1 MEDKLCEIRH
11 QRLDEKIDVHDKR
24 INNHSE
30 RLDRIELST
39 GKLEERLEGLINQLG
54 SLNTTLRW
62 FIGLLIGALVSFFF
76 YIVQN
81 NMLK

>member
-1 MEDKLCEIRH
+1 MEEKLCEARH
-11 QRLDEKIDVHDKR
+11 KRLDEKIEVHDKR
-24 INNHSE
+24 IDNHSE

>member
-1 MEDKLCEIRH
+1 MEEKLCEIRH
-11 QRLDEKIDVHDKR
+11 KRLDEKIEVHDKR

-62 FIGLLIGALVSFFF
+62 FIGLLIGAFVSFFF
-76 YIVQN
+76 WAIQQG
-81 NMLK
+81 LFK